1 MPERSIVRV
10 RCTRLHALRAKL
22 NTHMYIKTYVYE
34 HINSSMWA
42 VNDRPYF

>member
-10 RCTRLHALRAKL
+10 RCTRLHALRTKL
-22 NTHMYIKTYVYE
+22 NG

-42 VNDRPYF
+42 VN